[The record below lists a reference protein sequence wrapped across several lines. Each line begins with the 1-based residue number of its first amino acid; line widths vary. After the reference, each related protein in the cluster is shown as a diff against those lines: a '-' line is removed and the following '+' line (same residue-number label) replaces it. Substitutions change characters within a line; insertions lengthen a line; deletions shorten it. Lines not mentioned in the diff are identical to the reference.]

1 MDRLGKATIMEPNIV
16 RISIEGSDLS
26 ISLCTYDDDHSITAI
41 LKEKGEPI
49 DDRYADGSTYEQ
61 RQLAETLL
69 RWMLDGKD

>member
-1 MDRLGKATIMEPNIV
+1 MEPNIV

-26 ISLCTYDDDHSITAI
+26 ISLSTYDDDHTITAI
-41 LKEKGEPI
+41 LKEKGAPI
-49 DDRYADGSTYEQ
+49 DERYADGSTYEQ

>member
-1 MDRLGKATIMEPNIV
+1 MEPNIV

-26 ISLCTYDDDHSITAI
+26 ISLATYADDHSITAV
-41 LKEKGEPI
+41 LKEKGVPV

-61 RQLAETLL
+61 RQLGETLL